1 MIEKC
6 TAPTPTLEVFNSL
19 NDRIEEVTKDLFSTL
34 GYDIVWEKIFN
45 KAYFSSKD
53 SISYDSL
60 TRLCA
65 LADEKIAALHSL
77 SEEIQKIEVLNLV
90 QKDLFL
96 KRIEK
101 AILNFQYHQHAMYL
115 EAEKAGFA
123 ITDEEREFHNKEKL
137 LLEEKLYWPSLL
149 HRPER
154 LKKVGEK
161 LYELYE
167 QKKIWLSSED
177 QSFWEEKILSHFE
190 NCSSVSE
197 VSDSSNSSVFINEET
212 IFPLVE
218 TMLQLQGFKEEDLVK
233 IQMSDDPRLDE
244 VKKERDIFIVPNS
257 WKNED
262 IYKYFEQKKLGEKF
276 KIIKQT
282 KGSNAVLINL
292 NRKQIKL
299 WAPKNGKY
307 DLKNTVLPIIFDH
320 EIATHL
326 KSGMWNLH
334 NGYLRDSSR
343 SDLEEGIA
351 LLNEKIAQGKQ
362 FNMIYEA
369 GIGDISQF
377 FWEVLDDN
385 ELKKA
390 LEIYFF
396 LSWNTGD
403 QGDRFRRIRRGVA
416 RWEKWSRRQDLTY
429 GNSKEILREFEE
441 LTATSEGRELLN
453 QYARVIY
460 STKLGY
466 DSLGQVEDILEN
478 IKSLNE
484 LEPHFPVFAG
494 KILYWK
500 LFKGKLDK
508 EEMLK
513 NDIRSIISTNQEI
526 TYSQKKLL
534 VQLKQ
539 LIEQDGEY
547 QRSKDRLI

>member
-1 MIEKC
+1 MEKI
-6 TAPTPTLEVFNSL
+6 TASTLEVFNSL
-19 NDRIEEVTKDLFSTL
+19 NDRIEELTKDLFSTL

-45 KAYFSSKD
+45 KAYFNSKD

-65 LADEKIAALHSL
+65 LADEKIAALTNL
-77 SEEIQKIEVLNLV
+77 SKEIREIEALNIV

-101 AILNFQYHQHAMYL
+101 AIFNLKYHQHAMYL
-115 EAEKAGFA
+115 EAEKSGFA
-123 ITDEEREFHNKEKL
+123 ITDQERVFHNKEKL
-137 LLEEKLYWPSLL
+137 LLEETLYWPSLL

-154 LKKVGEK
+154 LKKVGDK
-161 LYELYE
+161 LYALYE
-167 QKKIWLSSED
+167 QKKTWLSTDD
-177 QSFWEEKILSHFE
+177 QIFWQERILSHFKTLPSIS
-190 NCSSVSE
+190 NASE
-197 VSDSSNSSVFINEET
+197 GVNTPVFINEKT

-218 TMLQLQGFKEEDLVK
+218 TVLQLQGLKKDDIIK
-233 IQMSDDPRLDE
+233 IQMSDNPNLDS
-244 VKKERDIFIVPNS
+244 VKKEWDIFILPNT
-257 WKNED
+257 WNNTYID
-262 IYKYFEQKKLGEKF
+262 NYFKQNNLDQKF
-276 KIIKQT
+276 KIIKQN
-282 KGSNAVLINL
+282 KGTNSVLISNNKKYL
-292 NRKQIKL
+292 KL
-299 WAPKNGKY
+299 GAPKDGKY
-307 DLKNTVLPIIFDH
+307 DLKNSVLPIIFDH
-320 EIATHL
+320 EIATHVQT
-326 KSGMWNLH
+326 GIWNLR
-334 NGYLRDSSR
+334 NGNIKDSWR
-343 SDLEEGIA
+343 LDLEEGIA
-351 LLNEKIAQGKQ
+351 LLNQGMSEGKSLDD
-362 FNMIYEA
+362 IYEA
-369 GIGDISQF
+369 SIGDISQF
-377 FWEVLDDN
+377 FWEVFDDN

-403 QGDRFRRIRRGVA
+403 QEDRFRRIRRGVA
-416 RWEKWSRRQDLTY
+416 LWEKGSRRQDLTY
-429 GNSKEILREFEE
+429 GNSKAILRDFEE
-441 LTATSEGRELLN
+441 LAATPEGRDLLN

-513 NDIRSIISTNQEI
+513 NDIRSLISTNQEI

-534 VQLKQ
+534 IQLKQ

-547 QRSKDRLI
+547 QKSKN

>member
-34 GYDIVWEKIFN
+34 GYDIVGEKIFN

-137 LLEEKLYWPSLL
+137 LLEEKLYGPSLL

-167 QKKIWLSSED
+167 QKKIGLSSED

-218 TMLQLQGFKEEDLVK
+218 TMLQLQGFKKQDLVK
-233 IQMSDDPRLDE
+233 IQMSDDPHLDE
-244 VKKERDIFIVPNS
+244 VKKEGDIFIVPNLRDD
-257 WKNED
+257 KTLYD
-262 IYKYFEQKKLGEKF
+262 YFNQKGLGEKF
-276 KIIKQT
+276 KIIKQI
-282 KGSNAVLINL
+282 KGTNNVSITPN
-292 NRKQIKL
+292 KKHIKL
-299 WAPKNGKY
+299 GAPKNGRY
-307 DLKNTVLPIIFDH
+307 DLKNSVLPIIFDH
-320 EIATHL
+320 EIATHVQTGIGNL
-326 KSGMWNLH
+326 YNGNIKDSGRL
-334 NGYLRDSSR
+334 
-343 SDLEEGIA
+343 DLEEGIA
-351 LLNEKIAQGKQ
+351 LLNQGMSEEKSLDD
-362 FNMIYEA
+362 IYESS
-369 GIGDISQF
+369 IGDISQF
-377 FWEVLDDN
+377 FGEVLDDN

-396 LSWNTGD
+396 LSGNSGD

-416 RWEKWSRRQDLTY
+416 RGEKGSRRQDLTY

-441 LTATSEGRELLN
+441 LAATPEGRELLN

-539 LIEQDGEY
+539 LIEQDVEY
-547 QRSKDRLI
+547 KKSKN